1 MVGGDPDRQSCGRL
15 AASAIPLGLLGG
27 ILFGMAWLDDVGLG
41 LTLGLGVGAV
51 IAGAGAREWGPSEWE
66 DAKG

>member
-1 MVGGDPDRQSCGRL
+1 MTDDGDHQTCGGL
-15 AASAIPLGLLGG
+15 AASAIPLGLVGG

-51 IAGAGAREWGPSEWE
+51 IAGTGSRDWGWRVERDAG
-66 DAKG
+66 